1 MVRLVLLLALFA
13 LCWVTQAQQREIPPD
28 FRSQNLTQFNS
39 SLLDPTFS
47 YNQNRPRSLSVW
59 SRWQW
64 QTIDADPTSLFINY
78 TQKLTRQTA
87 IGIGFLQN
95 NTGLYLNRGANLNF
109 SYAFPLGEESNL
121 VLGTNIF
128 AFTQELAD
136 EQFGMNP
143 LIEGGMTNLE
153 NSFIAQFSPGIR
165 INANGFSMGMVV
177 ENAFEQNFT
186 NSGMEG
192 SPRVFTGFISNDFP
206 IFLFDE
212 VSYFRPQAYV
222 RAVSDFD
229 TQYGLTALFTN
240 PKFWVQGGYN
250 SFYGV
255 SGGAGITLFEKLSLG
270 GLVEYGLNEPASNED
285 MTFEIVA
292 SYFFGEQKFAEKE
305 KKEKKE
311 KKSIDERMK
320 EAEERR
326 KLAEEERERKRLEKE
341 KQLEQAKQDSL
352 SKAREAVIAA
362 ELEKARLDS
371 IAKVE
376 REREVTVQPN
386 EKYEEVITSDGL
398 EPGFYLIANV
408 FGTERYF
415 QNFMKTLNTQGLEPK
430 SFLRSLNGYNYVY
443 LERYDTI
450 DEARAA
456 RDSNF
461 NGRYKDALWIFRV
474 RGQ

>member
-1 MVRLVLLLALFA
+1 MVRYSLLLIFVLTCC
-13 LCWVTQAQQREIPPD
+13 LVVGQQREIPPD
-28 FRSQNLTQFNS
+28 FRSHNLSQFNS
-39 SLLDPTFS
+39 SLIDPTFS
-47 YNQNRPRSLSVW
+47 YNRNMPRSISVW

-64 QTIDADPTSLFINY
+64 QTIDSDPTTLFINY

-95 NTGLYLNRGANLNF
+95 NTGIYLNRGANLNF
-109 SYAFPLGEESNL
+109 SYAFQLGEESNL

-136 EQFGMNP
+136 EQLSMNP
-143 LIEGGMTNLE
+143 INGGGLSNIE

-165 INANGFSMGMVV
+165 INANSFSMGMVV
-177 ENAFEQNFT
+177 ENALEQNFS
-186 NSGMEG
+186 NSDME
-192 SPRVFTGFISNDFP
+192 SAPRVFTGFVSNDFP

-212 VSYFRPQAYV
+212 VSYFRPQAYI
-222 RAVSDFD
+222 RAIPDLD

-250 SFYGV
+250 NFYGV

-270 GLVEYGLNEPASNED
+270 GLVEFGLEEPASNED
-285 MTFEIVA
+285 PTFEIVA

-305 KKEKKE
+305 EKE
-311 KKSIDERMK
+311 KKSVDERMK

-326 KLAEEERERKRLEKE
+326 RLAEEQRESARLEQE
-341 KQLEQAKQDSL
+341 RQLAQARQDSIN
-352 SKAREAVIAA
+352 KAREAAIAA
-362 ELEKARLDS
+362 ELEKARQDS
-371 IAKVE
+371 IARVE
-376 REREVTVQPN
+376 REKEVVVQPD
-386 EKYEEVITSDGL
+386 EKYEEVVTADGL
-398 EPGFYLIANV
+398 KPGFYLIANV

-415 QNFMKTLNTQGLEPK
+415 LNFMKTLRTQGLEPK

-450 DEARAA
+450 EEARAA
-456 RDSNF
+456 RDSQY
-461 NGRYKDALWIFRV
+461 NGRYTEALWIFRV